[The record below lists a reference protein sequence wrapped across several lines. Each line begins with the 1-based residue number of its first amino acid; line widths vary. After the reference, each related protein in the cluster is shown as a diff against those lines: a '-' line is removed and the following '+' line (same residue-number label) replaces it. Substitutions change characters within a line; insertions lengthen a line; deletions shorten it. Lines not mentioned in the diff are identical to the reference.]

1 MWYVVD
7 EFGFVTGEGF
17 RTEEEAKESC
27 NVWNTLAISIQ
38 WGIEYHIE
46 KRD

>member
-17 RTEEEAKESC
+17 KTEKEAKESC
-27 NVWNTLAISIQ
+27 NVWKLLQFQSNGELNII
-38 WGIEYHIE
+38 
-46 KRD
+46 